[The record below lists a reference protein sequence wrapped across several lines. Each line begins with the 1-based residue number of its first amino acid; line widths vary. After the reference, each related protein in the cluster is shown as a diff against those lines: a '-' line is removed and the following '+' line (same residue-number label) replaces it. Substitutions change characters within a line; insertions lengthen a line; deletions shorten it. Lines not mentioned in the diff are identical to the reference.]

1 MKETVGLRGSWVEGR
16 EKRYGVCA
24 DFEIAEMGDGERLF
38 GDAEMMI
45 GGVELERADAVA
57 VAALLVEKNVFLGNK
72 EGEEVPP

>member
-1 MKETVGLRGSWVEGR
+1 MKETVGLRGSCVGGR

-24 DFEIAEMGDGERLF
+24 DLEIAEMGDGERLF

-57 VAALLVEKNVFLGNK
+57 VAALLVEENVFLGKK
-72 EGEEVPP
+72 ERRELPP